1 VSSLWEGV
9 LIYARLNPTF
19 NGRTLMLNPPVLLG
33 VLAKLFTPLFPETV
47 RKRLQFESGLLRD
60 VEDLREISIGVKG
73 KTL

>member
-1 VSSLWEGV
+1 ME
-9 LIYARLNPTF
+9 A
-19 NGRTLMLNPPVLLG
+19 
-33 VLAKLFTPLFPETV
+33 V